1 VHFRCFLRLLTLI
14 TLAVP
19 IVANERVSFDNAIV
33 RQPLTTQDFT
43 AAYVDITNHGNTRL
57 TIASAEAPWT
67 GTIEFHETVITP
79 NRARMRQLAR
89 LVVEPKTTLHLAPG
103 HAHIMLFRLKL
114 NGTPDPTISFVTTD
128 GERLPASF
136 EIKSIEALGDLK
148 VH

>member
-1 VHFRCFLRLLTLI
+1 MHARCFLSLLTLI

-57 TIASAEAPWT
+57 TIASADAPWT
-67 GTIEFHETVITP
+67 GTIEFHETVITS
-79 NRARMRQLAR
+79 NRARMRPLAR
-89 LVVEPKTTLHLAPG
+89 LVVEPKTTLRLAPG

-114 NGTPDPTISFVTTD
+114 NSTPNPTITFVTTN
-128 GERLPASF
+128 GQRLPASF
-136 EIKSIEALGDLK
+136 DIKSIEAMRDLK
-148 VH
+148 IH

>member
-1 VHFRCFLRLLTLI
+1 MHARCFLSLLTLI

-57 TIASAEAPWT
+57 TIASADAPWT

-79 NRARMRQLAR
+79 ERARMRQLAR
-89 LVVEPKTTLHLAPG
+89 LVVEPNATLHLAPG
-103 HAHIMLFRLKL
+103 RAHIMLFRLNL
-114 NGTPDPTISFVTTD
+114 NGTPDPTITFVTTN
-128 GERLPASF
+128 GQRLPASF
-136 EIKSIEALGDLK
+136 DIKSIEAMRDLK
-148 VH
+148 IH

>member
-1 VHFRCFLRLLTLI
+1 MPFRCFLRLLTLV

-19 IVANERVSFDNAIV
+19 IVGNERVSFDNAIV
-33 RQPLTTQDFT
+33 RQPLTTQNFT
-43 AAYVDITNHGNTRL
+43 AAYVDITNHGDTRL

-67 GTIEFHETVITP
+67 GTIEFHETIITP

-114 NGTPDPTISFVTTD
+114 NGTPDPTITFVTTD

-148 VH
+148 IQ